1 MFSKCLQ
8 PICHYL
14 SMDSEVVTARC
25 RRGDKGSRIST
36 LTVQVTS
43 GAVVPP
49 LIHGNL
55 FGCGASLRTTCI
67 EGLLPTRVD
76 LFSFV
81 PLDVVL
87 IVPSYSICL
96 TECLH
101 RKSLQDIFIWSDATI
116 CGCIPLVA
124 SSIRRWLLPVLLC
137 VCQLKDAKSCVSTE
151 VARHWLDIGNRTAL
165 MAEWLITLSCS
176 NAGDI
181 VPMWGRSCLC
191 GTYVWQKRV

>member
-67 EGLLPTRVD
+67 EGLLPMRVD
-76 LFSFV
+76 PFSLYLLTWYSSCHRTPSV
-81 PLDVVL
+81 SQNTCTVSLRRISLSGVTPLSVVA
-87 IVPSYSICL
+87 Y
-96 TECLH
+96 H
-101 RKSLQDIFIWSDATI
+101 WSR
-116 CGCIPLVA
+116 VA
-124 SSIRRWLLPVLLC
+124 QGDGFFQCYFAS
-137 VCQLKDAKSCVSTE
+137 VS
-151 VARHWLDIGNRTAL
+151 
-165 MAEWLITLSCS
+165 
-176 NAGDI
+176 
-181 VPMWGRSCLC
+181 
-191 GTYVWQKRV
+191 